1 MLLLFRTYFSLTA
14 SAGKAKGGES
24 LCAWQWRE
32 SKGKE
37 EEGGKESF
45 SFSLSTISV
54 SLAKRGG
61 RSAGT
66 ETGVGVRPAVGAP

>member
-1 MLLLFRTYFSLTA
+1 M
-14 SAGKAKGGES
+14 ES
-24 LCAWQWRE
+24 LCAWQWGK
-32 SKGKE
+32 SKGK
-37 EEGGKESF
+37 EGGKESF
-45 SFSLSTISV
+45 SFSLSTISA

>member
-1 MLLLFRTYFSLTA
+1 MRA
-14 SAGKAKGGES
+14 AVAG
-24 LCAWQWRE
+24 E

-37 EEGGKESF
+37 GEGGKESF
-45 SFSLSTISV
+45 SFSLSTITA

-61 RSAGT
+61 KSVGT